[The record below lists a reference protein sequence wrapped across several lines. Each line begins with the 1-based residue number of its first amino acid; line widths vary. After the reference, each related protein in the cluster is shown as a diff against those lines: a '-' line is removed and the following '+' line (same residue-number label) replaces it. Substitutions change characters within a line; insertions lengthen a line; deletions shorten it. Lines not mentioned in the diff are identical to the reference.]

1 MATYQTSYQTP
12 YEKFDKHIKEL
23 LWDFLIENEIATED
37 EIRLVTDI
45 AGYTE
50 ETMLDILF
58 ARTGYRSIDQIAE
71 VDEEGLYISNEL
83 LDAYGLL
90 KEEDAE

>member
-1 MATYQTSYQTP
+1 MTTYQTSYQTP

-58 ARTGYRSIDQIAE
+58 ARTGYRSIDQIAG

-90 KEEDAE
+90 EEEDAE